1 MSRVMYWTGIICLL
15 CMVQAC
21 TKEEDKTGSIR
32 NLLGV
37 WVDIDHPADTLVIS
51 KAEIGLVLFDNSM
64 AFRSNQVI
72 TQSKQD
78 FSSFIRFNNQ
88 GIEVARYHA
97 GNGLPDYRPFSFQ
110 WLKKGS
116 KFTIAGDSFR
126 PFLNC
131 SGCSLTY
138 SRVK

>member
-110 WLKKGS
+110 WLQKGS
-116 KFTIAGDSFR
+116 KFSIAGDSFR